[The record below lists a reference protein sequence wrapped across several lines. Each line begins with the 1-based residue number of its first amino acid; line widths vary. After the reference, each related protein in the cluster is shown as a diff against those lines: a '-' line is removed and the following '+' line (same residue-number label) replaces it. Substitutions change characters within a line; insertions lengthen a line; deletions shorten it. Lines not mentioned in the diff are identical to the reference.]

1 MEVWLYAPKEIM
13 ADSGKT
19 EMGIYKR
26 DILRKT
32 ERKHAFDQENMLRFK
47 EKERKHDLDQEKKE
61 VAQELDQESSKFLT
75 LTLFVF

>member
-32 ERKHAFDQENMLRFK
+32 ERKHAFDQENMLRFNGK
-47 EKERKHDLDQEKKE
+47 KKE
-61 VAQELDQESSKFLT
+61 NTILTKKKRKLPKISTKNQASS
-75 LTLFVF
+75 

>member
-32 ERKHAFDQENMLRFK
+32 ERKHAFDQENMLRFNGK
-47 EKERKHDLDQEKKE
+47 KKE
-61 VAQELDQESSKFLT
+61 NTILT
-75 LTLFVF
+75 KKKRK

>member
-47 EKERKHDLDQEKKE
+47 EKRKKTR
-61 VAQELDQESSKFLT
+61 S
-75 LTLFVF
+75 